1 MNLVLTLTLNALPS
15 LRSSRQP
22 VATDD
27 IVDVYDTTTGLIVSQ
42 VQYYDAS
49 VASSFVQYYNI

>member
-1 MNLVLTLTLNALPS
+1 MNLGLTLTFSALAI
-15 LRSSRQP
+15 RTQRP
-22 VATDD
+22 VATDA

-42 VQYYDAS
+42 LQYYDAS